1 MKKKTPLSST
11 TKTLLIYSGELL
23 IFSLVFLALGILVLT
38 KVFYLSELRQQI
50 FTWVTLFGGL
60 VTLGDFLWV
69 LLSKKRRK
77 KSSLIDKIL
86 VAPVGLGLF
95 VADLTALIMGNMPYE
110 FYQFAMGGVFCYLGL
125 VYAFE
130 GVFHYFHPIPGL
142 LEDEEEKPTNS
153 ADEKK

>member
-1 MKKKTPLSST
+1 
-11 TKTLLIYSGELL
+11 
-23 IFSLVFLALGILVLT
+23 
-38 KVFYLSELRQQI
+38 
-50 FTWVTLFGGL
+50 
-60 VTLGDFLWV
+60 
-69 LLSKKRRK
+69 
-77 KSSLIDKIL
+77 
-86 VAPVGLGLF
+86 VGLGLF

-142 LEDEEEKPTNS
+142 LEDEEEKPTDD